1 MAQERQPT
9 RMKKRIKVRFGID
22 YPKRVAFT
30 GDLSMGGLYIITG
43 QPERPGTR
51 LLVEIILPD
60 GEEVIVFGRVCWAK
74 KVPPN
79 LIRVANKAGM
89 GVQLLKYDAGEEQF
103 RDYLEKLRH

>member
-1 MAQERQPT
+1 MAQERQPA
-9 RMKKRIKVRFGID
+9 RLKKRVKVRFGVD

-30 GDLSMGGLYIITG
+30 GDLSLRGLYIITG

-51 LLVEIILPD
+51 LLIEIILPD
-60 GEEVIVFGRVCWAK
+60 GEEVIAFGRVCWAK

-89 GVQLLKYDAGEEQF
+89 GVQLLNYEAGEEPF
-103 RDYLEKLRH
+103 RTYLDSLHH